1 MNTEKEKTVF
11 EKTKELLKE
20 KLDDISQWWFY
31 NKDIIGCLSFLVGLA
46 GILIFL
52 VFSIFSYYE
61 NHYNYCIKSGGKV
74 YWVNEMKLENGI
86 ITFQYDGK
94 EVRLSSYELQDN
106 KKIR

>member
-1 MNTEKEKTVF
+1 MNTEKEKTFF

-20 KLDDISQWWFY
+20 KRDDISRWWFY
-31 NKDIIGCLSFLVGLA
+31 NNEIIGCLSIIVGLA

-52 VFSIFSYYE
+52 VYSIFSYYE
-61 NHYNYCIKSGGKV
+61 NNYNYCIKSGGKL

-86 ITFQYDGK
+86 ITFQYDGR

-106 KKIR
+106 RKIR

>member
-1 MNTEKEKTVF
+1 MKKEKTLF

-20 KLDDISQWWFY
+20 KRDDISRWWFY
-31 NKDIIGCLSFLVGLA
+31 NNEIIGCLSIFVGLA

-52 VFSIFSYYE
+52 VYSIFSDYE